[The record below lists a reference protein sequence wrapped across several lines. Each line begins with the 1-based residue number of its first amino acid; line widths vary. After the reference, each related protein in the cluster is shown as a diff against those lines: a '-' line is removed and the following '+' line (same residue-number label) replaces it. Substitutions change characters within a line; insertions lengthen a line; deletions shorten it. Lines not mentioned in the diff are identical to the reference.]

1 MLRTWARVCTVN
13 SCCAL
18 GHIPAKLKV
27 LGKPAASGAE
37 LIRRVFPFPSCS
49 WAGRAHKAIWSFAL
63 WIGVSYIW
71 IWGLEVDPEEKVG
84 KSKGLLG
91 VFFFLPWVGN
101 VLIGLL
107 RISVKVMAEWA
118 REGSLSSVREQ
129 SWALLH
135 LYHRKW
141 QRIEYSVLSTRID

>member
-49 WAGRAHKAIWSFAL
+49 WAGRAHKAIWCFAL

-84 KSKGLLG
+84 KLFVRSFLFPAMGGECFDWPSQDICQGYGWMSKRRFPELSEGTELS
-91 VFFFLPWVGN
+91 FATPLPQ
-101 VLIGLL
+101 
-107 RISVKVMAEWA
+107 KMAEN
-118 REGSLSSVREQ
+118 
-129 SWALLH
+129 
-135 LYHRKW
+135 
-141 QRIEYSVLSTRID
+141 RIFCAEY